1 MKAEQKRA
9 VIMGATSGMG
19 REIALILLQKGW
31 KVGVAGRRRELLEE
45 IKAKAPELVVFEVID
60 VTKKDAPE
68 LLEKLIDALGGM
80 DLYLYSSGYGRLNT
94 SLNLDIELDT
104 IDTNVT
110 GFVTTINYAFNFF
123 RQQQYGHIAAISSVA
138 GCRGIGLNA
147 SYSATKR
154 FQMSYLSSLTQLS
167 NNMKYNI
174 SVTEILPG
182 FVKTE
187 FVRYAYPMQMEVSY
201 VARKIVNGLL
211 KKKRKIV
218 IDWRYRLVIGV
229 WHLIPRFLWERI
241 NLARFVK

>member
-123 RQQQYGHIAAISSVA
+123 RQQQYGHIAAIS
-138 GCRGIGLNA
+138 L
-147 SYSATKR
+147 
-154 FQMSYLSSLTQLS
+154 
-167 NNMKYNI
+167 
-174 SVTEILPG
+174 
-182 FVKTE
+182 
-187 FVRYAYPMQMEVSY
+187 
-201 VARKIVNGLL
+201 
-211 KKKRKIV
+211 
-218 IDWRYRLVIGV
+218 
-229 WHLIPRFLWERI
+229 
-241 NLARFVK
+241 